1 MLAGGLR
8 LWAGGVGLRAGTR
21 GVCRRADRLL
31 ALFPHAG
38 IPLPSSGCDPPKGVC
53 APQLPRQA
61 PQDAAWVRSG
71 SRARA
76 VTRAGLSRTPADAQT
91 QTI

>member
-1 MLAGGLR
+1 MQRFKGGWLAALR
-8 LWAGGVGLRAGTR
+8 AGWRAEAVVRGVGLRAGTR

-38 IPLPSSGCDPPKGVC
+38 IPLPSSGRDPPKGVF

-61 PQDAAWVRSG
+61 PRDAA
-71 SRARA
+71 
-76 VTRAGLSRTPADAQT
+76 
-91 QTI
+91 